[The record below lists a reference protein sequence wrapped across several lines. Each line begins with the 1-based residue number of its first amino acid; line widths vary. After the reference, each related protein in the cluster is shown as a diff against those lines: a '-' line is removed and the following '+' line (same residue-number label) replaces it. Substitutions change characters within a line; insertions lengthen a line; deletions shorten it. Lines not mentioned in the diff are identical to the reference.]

1 MPPISM
7 IWLHFMDLANQL
19 GYSSLEVV
27 IYKDVTM
34 VLAII
39 CFKGE
44 IVDVMHGSNPVKM
57 RNMVLDL
64 WRNCV
69 LAGQRRGSITM
80 AEAAPGTNVIHIQ
93 GVPPPKTR
101 PNRSTR
107 SED

>member
-19 GYSSLEVV
+19 GYSLLEVV
-27 IYKDVTM
+27 IYKDVIM

-80 AEAAPGTNVIHIQ
+80 AEAAPGTNVIYTHL
-93 GVPPPKTR
+93 GF
-101 PNRSTR
+101 
-107 SED
+107 E

>member
-7 IWLHFMDLANQL
+7 IWLHFTDLANQL
-19 GYSSLEVV
+19 GYSLLEVV
-27 IYKDVTM
+27 IYENVIM
-34 VLAII
+34 VLA

-69 LAGQRRGSITM
+69 LDGQRRGSITM
-80 AEAAPGTNVIHIQ
+80 AEAAPGTNVF
-93 GVPPPKTR
+93 
-101 PNRSTR
+101 
-107 SED
+107 